1 VELPPALLPPGRDVR
16 LDGVREGRPNR
27 GRNGPVGVPRQL
39 DRAVEI
45 AFFEPAR
52 EEIDE
57 GGSRDFRLG
66 RRDLDRDPP
75 EPAQRKTLFSLSK
88 KPSSSR

>member
-1 VELPPALLPPGRDVR
+1 VEFPPALLPTGRDVR

-27 GRNGPVGVPRQL
+27 GRSGPVGVSGQL
-39 DRAVEI
+39 EPAVEI
-45 AFFEPAR
+45 AFLEPDWK
-52 EEIDE
+52 EVDK
-57 GGSRDFRLG
+57 GGACDLDLG